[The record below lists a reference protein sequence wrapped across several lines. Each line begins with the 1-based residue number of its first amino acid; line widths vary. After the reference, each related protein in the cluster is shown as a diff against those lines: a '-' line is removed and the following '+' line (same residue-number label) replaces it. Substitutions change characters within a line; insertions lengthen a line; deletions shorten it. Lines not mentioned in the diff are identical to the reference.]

1 MADGMQDYF
10 MGGSEAANSGARDP
24 LDFLTSNIPSRTTPI
39 NPMSISRPSNLNLN
53 LSEDAMLAM
62 LKQIQDIFD
71 SEPEDENED
80 QVMAEDEEDVEE
92 EVDLEDQQRR
102 MEKLKMGL
110 SPLAQLW
117 WSGSEKIDLAAEK
130 LADRSRETK
139 WRIPLGDSG
148 ILNFFLEILRA
159 HTLRHA
165 LKIHILRLIG
175 NSCADKVDE
184 NRGRVVASNY
194 LPSIILQLKDT
205 SLLPFAIP
213 VLYNICMDFDPAQLQ
228 ASNSFLS
235 KELIELISGPAL
247 NECRAFLVYICRI
260 LNLIVTQ
267 PAEPANAP
275 EHLVM
280 VLFQIAVDRESP
292 CDMDDYVALV
302 KTAVAYMKHEKF
314 QKALVA
320 QGGIDT
326 SLSVLVDSY
335 TRFDSA
341 PSIGT
346 SSPDQDEAR
355 ALSEMRSSLNQVF
368 ADVSVLPE
376 FVEAYPVIS
385 PVTSSL
391 RRWLSSPQ
399 LQLQVCA
406 CIMLGNLARSKEA
419 CIEFVHT
426 SQVHRPLTS
435 IITETNDSQLLHS
448 AIGFL
453 KNLAQPAENK
463 ELIGTDEIWA
473 GFPRLWL
480 MDTLQPVQHSS
491 ISLARLLIDRTFEN
505 VRRVCRRLSKDEDSP
520 AYQRSNLSLLIA
532 LFDRTDIEPV
542 KMEISRLITA
552 VCRTFNTH
560 SFTNPDIMTRVR
572 RNFFTMHPDVG
583 RPLAFMVSQTKWPV
597 VRSEGWFVFALMAH
611 FPDGAQCISDMMQDV
626 SVFQPLVE
634 LLTGKN
640 IVDYKSPSPSAPT
653 SASTPLAPLLPPPPH
668 QPQHLPPTTFPL
680 DSPTPPKPQPHAQAA
695 EMARLDRENALVM
708 VNELLKNMG
717 GQMAVMRKTL
727 FEDLLKGGGQLV
739 MSYREAQPMWGD
751 KTKPKNERVRAGL
764 NLQEATVESLK
775 ELMG

>member
-1 MADGMQDYF
+1 MSDGMQDHS
-10 MGGSEAANSGARDP
+10 MGSSEASNSGARDP

-39 NPMSISRPSNLNLN
+39 SPISISRPSNLNMN

-62 LKQIQDIFD
+62 LKQIRDIVD

-80 QVMAEDEEDVEE
+80 QVMAEDDEDVEE

-102 MEKLKMGL
+102 TDKLKMAL

-117 WSGSEKIDLAAEK
+117 WSGSEQIDLAAEK
-130 LADRSRETK
+130 LADGSREVK

-159 HTLRHA
+159 HTLRHT

-175 NSCADKVDE
+175 NSCADTDE

-194 LPSIILQLKDT
+194 IPLIIHQLKDT

-213 VLYNICMDFDPAQLQ
+213 VLYNICMDFGPAQLQ

-235 KELIELISGPAL
+235 KEFTELISGPAL
-247 NECRAFLVYICRI
+247 NECKAFLLYICKI
-260 LNLIVTQ
+260 LDLLITQ

-314 QKALVA
+314 QKAVVA

-376 FVEAYPVIS
+376 FAEAYPVIS

-406 CIMLGNLARSKEA
+406 CIMLGNLARTKEA

-426 SQVHRPLTS
+426 SQVHRPLTY

-463 ELIGTDEIWA
+463 EILGTDEIWA

-480 MDTLQPVQHSS
+480 MDNLQPVQHSS

-505 VRRVCRRLSKDEDSP
+505 VRRVCRRLSDDEDSP
-520 AYQRSNLSLLIA
+520 AYMRDNLSLLIA
-532 LFDRTDIEPV
+532 LFDRTDVEPV

-552 VCRTFNTH
+552 VCRTFNSH
-560 SFTNPDIMTRVR
+560 AFTNPDIMTRV
-572 RNFFTMHPDVG
+572 
-583 RPLAFMVSQTKWPV
+583 
-597 VRSEGWFVFALMAH
+597 
-611 FPDGAQCISDMMQDV
+611 
-626 SVFQPLVE
+626 
-634 LLTGKN
+634 
-640 IVDYKSPSPSAPT
+640 
-653 SASTPLAPLLPPPPH
+653 
-668 QPQHLPPTTFPL
+668 
-680 DSPTPPKPQPHAQAA
+680 
-695 EMARLDRENALVM
+695 
-708 VNELLKNMG
+708 
-717 GQMAVMRKTL
+717 
-727 FEDLLKGGGQLV
+727 
-739 MSYREAQPMWGD
+739 
-751 KTKPKNERVRAGL
+751 
-764 NLQEATVESLK
+764 
-775 ELMG
+775 

>member
-1 MADGMQDYF
+1 
-10 MGGSEAANSGARDP
+10 
-24 LDFLTSNIPSRTTPI
+24 
-39 NPMSISRPSNLNLN
+39 
-53 LSEDAMLAM
+53 
-62 LKQIQDIFD
+62 
-71 SEPEDENED
+71 
-80 QVMAEDEEDVEE
+80 
-92 EVDLEDQQRR
+92 
-102 MEKLKMGL
+102 
-110 SPLAQLW
+110 
-117 WSGSEKIDLAAEK
+117 
-130 LADRSRETK
+130 
-139 WRIPLGDSG
+139 
-148 ILNFFLEILRA
+148 
-159 HTLRHA
+159 
-165 LKIHILRLIG
+165 
-175 NSCADKVDE
+175 
-184 NRGRVVASNY
+184 
-194 LPSIILQLKDT
+194 
-205 SLLPFAIP
+205 
-213 VLYNICMDFDPAQLQ
+213 
-228 ASNSFLS
+228 
-235 KELIELISGPAL
+235 
-247 NECRAFLVYICRI
+247 
-260 LNLIVTQ
+260 
-267 PAEPANAP
+267 
-275 EHLVM
+275 
-280 VLFQIAVDRESP
+280 
-292 CDMDDYVALV
+292 MDDYVALV

-376 FVEAYPVIS
+376 FAEAYPVIS

-406 CIMLGNLARSKEA
+406 CIMLGNLARTKES

-426 SQVHRPLTS
+426 SQVHRPLTY

-463 ELIGTDEIWA
+463 EILGTHKLWA

-505 VRRVCRRLSKDEDSP
+505 VRRVCQRLSTDEDSP
-520 AYQRSNLSLLIA
+520 AYMRSNLSLLIA
-532 LFDRTDIEPV
+532 LFDRTDVEPV

-560 SFTNPDIMTRVR
+560 SFTDPDIMARVR

-626 SVFQPLVE
+626 AVFQPLVE

-640 IVDYKSPSPSAPT
+640 LVDYKSPSPSG
-653 SASTPLAPLLPPPPH
+653 SASA
-668 QPQHLPPTTFPL
+668 
-680 DSPTPPKPQPHAQAA
+680 SPASATASTSSPSGAGFAFESQSPESVKPHAQAD

-708 VNELLKNMG
+708 VNELLKIMG

-727 FEDLLKGGGQLV
+727 FEDLLRGGGQLV
-739 MSYREAQPMWGD
+739 MSYREAQSMWAD
-751 KTKPKNERVRAGL
+751 PTKPKNQRARAGL